1 MAASSRALC
10 APHDRCSVTGTG
22 RLIGSPYPLLYF
34 LIMPAAS
41 EGSQG
46 SVSTLLAE
54 FSHGNKGVES
64 ELASL
69 VYGELR
75 RLAAIHMRRERGNH
89 TLQATALA
97 NEVWAQIAGGPNVEW
112 QNRAHFFAIASL
124 HMRQILVDHAR
135 KRSAAKRGGDQPA
148 VTLQDNLIGEQS
160 NLVDLLVLNEAL
172 DRLKTFDERACRIVE
187 LHFFGGLSFDEMALV
202 LGVSA
207 RTVKRSW
214 SMARAW
220 LHSQLA
226 KTT

>member
-1 MAASSRALC
+1 
-10 APHDRCSVTGTG
+10 
-22 RLIGSPYPLLYF
+22 
-34 LIMPAAS
+34 
-41 EGSQG
+41 
-46 SVSTLLAE
+46 
-54 FSHGNKGVES
+54 
-64 ELASL
+64 